1 MSAPVRIRRDR
12 RVIAALG
19 LVLLAMLA
27 GCGSHQLVLKVDV
40 LSFTPELQTPFTGI
54 PDVPANAP
62 PISGTQTLVDARD
75 VNLLAGLGDATT
87 IQDVSF
93 RLVTVANAT
102 GGGGSGTLRVYLAD
116 ESTDPLTT
124 TPILTQAVTFTA
136 GTPDT
141 VVSLISGNSELNAL
155 FKQQKVQLSIDG
167 TFVGP
172 SSGAAL
178 AGASLQFVALDAVVI
193 AGRK

>member
-1 MSAPVRIRRDR
+1 MDR
-12 RVIAALG
+12 R
-19 LVLLAMLA
+19 
-27 GCGSHQLVLKVDV
+27 S
-40 LSFTPELQTPFTGI
+40 
-54 PDVPANAP
+54 
-62 PISGTQTLVDARD
+62 

-102 GGGGSGTLRVYLAD
+102 GGSGSGTLRVYLAD
-116 ESTDPLTT
+116 ESTDPLST
-124 TPILTQAVTFTA
+124 TPVLTQPLTFTA

-141 VVSLISGNSELNAL
+141 VISLISGNSQLNAL